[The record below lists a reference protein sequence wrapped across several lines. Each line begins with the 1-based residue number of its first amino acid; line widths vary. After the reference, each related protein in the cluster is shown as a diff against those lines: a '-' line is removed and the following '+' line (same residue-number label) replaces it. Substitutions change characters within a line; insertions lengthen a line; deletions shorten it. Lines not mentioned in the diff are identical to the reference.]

1 MLRRSLEHHV
11 FACDTYVKNGE
22 LVTEMQRLFKRRFNI
37 GRHGNVPRRNSIL
50 RWVNALRTTGSLL
63 KTKTPG
69 PTRTART
76 PRNVDRVREAIIRS
90 PRPSARRHSA
100 ELGISQSILQ
110 RILHKDL
117 AFQPY
122 KIMTAQQ
129 LNPQDYQQR
138 LSFCLKML
146 DMFEKNEDLTLI
158 MNDEI
163 HFHLNGTINK
173 QNY

>member
-90 PRPSARRHSA
+90 PRRSARRHSA
-100 ELGISQSILQ
+100 ELGISQSTVQ

-117 AFQPY
+117 AF
-122 KIMTAQQ
+122 
-129 LNPQDYQQR
+129 
-138 LSFCLKML
+138 
-146 DMFEKNEDLTLI
+146 
-158 MNDEI
+158 
-163 HFHLNGTINK
+163 
-173 QNY
+173 